1 MKYRSNCYIYFSNFL
16 FLSLFCSI
24 KFRIRLDIMRKL
36 NEKKKEK
43 KRFRLHIYICFL
55 VSFLFI
61 CYVKIRFLLGLEKCS
76 NINRS
81 KNSSIT
87 AIFSIYLKF

>member
-36 NEKKKEK
+36 NEKKEKK
-43 KRFRLHIYICFL
+43 KRFRLHIYMFFSII
-55 VSFLFI
+55 LFI
-61 CYVKIRFLLGLEKCS
+61 CYVKIRFLLGLEK
-76 NINRS
+76 NVQ
-81 KNSSIT
+81 T
-87 AIFSIYLKF
+87 